1 MVPQEG
7 VRSVVI
13 TINGQEYVYES
24 PADIALDAGRYTTL
38 ELTIGKERIE
48 MNSISIADWTS
59 GQEIKGGEAELIVP
73 KQVDPNSGKI
83 PDMGQGW
90 NLDF

>member
-1 MVPQEG
+1 
-7 VRSVVI
+7 
-13 TINGQEYVYES
+13 
-24 PADIALDAGRYTTL
+24 
-38 ELTIGKERIE
+38 